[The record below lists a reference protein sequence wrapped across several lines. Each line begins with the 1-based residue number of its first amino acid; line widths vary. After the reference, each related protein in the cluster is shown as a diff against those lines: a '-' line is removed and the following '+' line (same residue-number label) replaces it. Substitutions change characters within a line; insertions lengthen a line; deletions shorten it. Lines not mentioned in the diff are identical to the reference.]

1 MFSHLKAVVYR
12 IAPSRGQ
19 DVVREMLEGYEGTL
33 VRDAWDP
40 YDCLTTAKHQLDLLH
55 VNRWLER
62 AEWIH
67 RVEPRPLLKPVEAKL
82 MSAGHPPDEFLRFAN
97 GVRRILRGVIHWSEG
112 HPDASPRLR
121 RRVEGSARRSL
132 TRLLNEPWKD
142 SDAVR
147 IAKELRHRRGQL
159 FTFVIEPGV
168 PWHNNE
174 AETQVRQGVL
184 FRKISGGRRSWM
196 GAWVLERL
204 LTVYR
209 TCRKR
214 GIKFLDVVGSA
225 LRGAGYPGF
234 GATSGAPET

>member
-1 MFSHLKAVVYR
+1 MP
-12 IAPSRGQ
+12 I
-19 DVVREMLEGYEGTL
+19 
-33 VRDAWDP
+33 
-40 YDCLTTAKHQLDLLH
+40 
-55 VNRWLER
+55 
-62 AEWIH
+62 
-67 RVEPRPLLKPVEAKL
+67 
-82 MSAGHPPDEFLRFAN
+82 
-97 GVRRILRGVIHWSEG
+97 
-112 HPDASPRLR
+112 
-121 RRVEGSARRSL
+121 
-132 TRLLNEPWKD
+132 
-142 SDAVR
+142 R

-214 GIKFLDVVGSA
+214 GIEFLDVVGSA
-225 LRGAGYPGF
+225 LQGNGYPGF
-234 GATSGAPET
+234 GVTSGAPET